1 MRRKSVGFSVL
12 LAVAILFCWLGA
24 ERHVAFGQDY
34 QINTL
39 KAMLRD
45 GKVPVGITVT
55 LDSSSAAEAMAYAGF
70 DFLILDLE
78 HYPIDIETIHQ
89 MVQATRGTN
98 TTPVVRVAWNEH
110 WLIKVALDTG
120 AYGVMVPMVSTKDQ
134 ALAAVRAAK
143 YAPEGYR
150 GFEPLY
156 AALRW
161 DMSVRDYVAAANREV
176 AVIIQIET
184 PQAVENLEEI
194 LSVPGID
201 LVLPGPGDLAVAMGG
216 LDRLGTPEHKAALQE
231 IYEACKRAGV
241 PVGVLATTPE
251 AIKRGLDAGYDAI
264 VAGDDLGLLVKGA
277 QDIVKSA
284 WEARGYSS
292 K

>member
-1 MRRKSVGFSVL
+1 MFKRILVCAL
-12 LAVAILFCWLGA
+12 LMTVATSLCWLGKCPGG
-24 ERHVAFGQDY
+24 AFAQEY
-34 QINTL
+34 QVNTL

-45 GKVPVGITVT
+45 GKIPIGITVT

-70 DFLILDLE
+70 DYVVLDME

-98 TTPVVRVAWNEH
+98 TAPIVRVAWNEH

-120 AYGVMVPMVSTKDQ
+120 AYGVMVPQVSTKEE
-134 ALAAVRAAK
+134 ALAAVCAAK
-143 YAPEGYR
+143 YAPEGCR
-150 GFEPLY
+150 GFEPFY
-156 AALRW
+156 ASLRW
-161 DMSVRDYVAAANREV
+161 GMSVPEYVAAANREV
-176 AVIIQIET
+176 AVIIQIES
-184 PQAVENLEEI
+184 PQAVENVNEI

-216 LDRLGTPEHKAALQE
+216 LDRIGTPEHTAALQKVLD
-231 IYEACKRAGV
+231 ACKRAGV

-251 AIKRGLDAGYDAI
+251 AIRRGLAAGYDA
-264 VAGDDLGLLVKGA
+264 VMVGSDFGLLVGGA
-277 QDIVKSA
+277 KQIVTSA
-284 WEARGYSS
+284 WEERGYPS